1 MTELEAL
8 TTAQLHTK
16 QAVKGLEPLLEA
28 LITAYVSGTKEVKK
42 AINKIQA
49 VKENKEVSKLLKS
62 IDKSIGTY
70 PKVEVIQEQKQT
82 IKALQNVVQA
92 INKKELAV
100 DLITI
105 DLSRVEKCLEA
116 IEQLVKIP
124 LDEGRVAVKLSEE
137 DLKRLTKNLGSV
149 WQSSAATSRIAN
161 IAGHEVNP
169 ATEDTLTLLLAQ
181 LQAINA
187 NTDTLEI
194 KADTINLNT
203 DQLESKLDSVLT
215 ELQQKTEPTDT
226 QPVSAVSLPLPSG
239 ASTAANQTTGNTS
252 LASIDTR
259 VGSVTETAPASDTA
273 SSGLNGR
280 LQRIAQRI
288 TSLIALIPAAL
299 TAAGNFKVSL
309 QESNASQAVTGT
321 FWQAT
326 QPVSA
331 ISLPLPSGATTET
344 TLAKIPGM
352 AIPIHDYIS
361 LAVASTTDTYTF
373 KSGGSGGTTV
383 ATVTITYTDSTKAT
397 LSSVAKT

>member
-8 TTAQLHTK
+8 TTAQLQTK

-28 LITAYVSGTKEVKK
+28 LITAYVSGTKEIKNAV
-42 AINKIQA
+42 NEIQA

-62 IDKSIGTY
+62 IDKSLGAY
-70 PKVEVIQEQKQT
+70 PKVEIIQEQRQT
-82 IKALQNVVQA
+82 IKALQDVVRA
-92 INKKELAV
+92 VEKKELAV

-105 DLSRVEKCLEA
+105 DLSKVEKCLDA
-116 IEQLVKIP
+116 IEQLIKIP
-124 LDEGRVAVKLSEE
+124 LEDGRVAVKLSEE

-149 WQSSAATSRIAN
+149 WQTSATTSRIAN
-161 IAGHEVNP
+161 KAGQEVNP
-169 ATEDTLTLLLAQ
+169 ATEDTLALLLAQ

-194 KADTINLNT
+194 KADTINLNV
-203 DQLESKLDSVLT
+203 DGIESKLDTLIT
-215 ELQQKTEPTDT
+215 QTDT
-226 QPVSAVSLPLPSG
+226 LES
-239 ASTAANQTTGNTS
+239 NTTG
-252 LASIDTR
+252 LATQATLATR
-259 VGSVTETAPASDTA
+259 LSESDFDSKVGSLTETAPASDTA

-309 QESNASQAVTGT
+309 QESNTSQAVTGT

-331 ISLPLPSGATTET
+331 ASLPLPTGATTET

-361 LAVASTTDTYTF
+361 LAVAATTDTYTF
-373 KSGGSGGTTV
+373 KTGGSGGTTV